1 MLSAI
6 VVVWIFLEWE
16 SISKPTLLMFL
27 VSEEIEET
35 SFVLTIISHNLSKH
49 FSRRFCDI
57 YDLDLMLLI
66 YFCKFITFFSI
77 DMRSLLFSAIIFI
90 HSTISMAISRSSW
103 MLFDIPTQKLC
114 KKIVS
119 TSYMNNLDIVITK
132 KSMSSRQS
140 SSLYSFSHVIPYKSC
155 NLNVIRFYYKR
166 FR

>member
-1 MLSAI
+1 
-6 VVVWIFLEWE
+6 
-16 SISKPTLLMFL
+16 
-27 VSEEIEET
+27 
-35 SFVLTIISHNLSKH
+35 
-49 FSRRFCDI
+49 
-57 YDLDLMLLI
+57 
-66 YFCKFITFFSI
+66 
-77 DMRSLLFSAIIFI
+77 MRSLLFSAIIFI

-103 MLFDIPTQKLC
+103 MLFGIPTQKLC